1 MAGRF
6 WQWKV
11 EQRRQALGD
20 LEAVLAERR
29 ERAGNAAELQRWCL
43 LAQPSQPLAR
53 ACERGRVARDLEA
66 ERDRQRLL
74 QADATDCG
82 SAAMAAGD
90 LGEAFDGAVEV
101 AGEQV
106 DCVAQLQRERGV

>member
-11 EQRRQALGD
+11 EQRRLALGD

-29 ERAGNAAELQRWCL
+29 ERAGNAAELQRQRL
-43 LAQPSQPLAR
+43 LAQPSQPVAR

-66 ERDRQRLL
+66 ERDRQCLL
-74 QADATDCG
+74 QADAADRG
-82 SAAMAAGD
+82 GAAMAAGD
-90 LGEAFDGAVEV
+90 LREALDGAVEV
-101 AGEQV
+101 GGEQV
-106 DCVAQLQRERGV
+106 DCIAQLERER